1 MKRTILLT
9 ALTVLSSLSL
19 LRAQNKSEASTNP
32 MSGLSLEDCIRI
44 AKERNLNLRRQEIE
58 QENRII
64 SLDAARHS
72 FLPSRAAGI

>member
-19 LRAQNKSEASTNP
+19 LRAQNESEASTNP

-72 FLPSRAAGI
+72 FLP